1 MSNEKN
7 TTDQEAYTCPR
18 CGHKGTDAL
27 GDDLFSGYVGHIRC
41 DKCSASFAVTATLTQ
56 TFTTWID

>member
-1 MSNEKN
+1 MINAKN
-7 TTDQEAYTCPR
+7 TTDQEALICPK
-18 CGHKGTDAL
+18 CGYKGTYPL

-41 DKCSASFAVTATLTQ
+41 DKCSVSFAVTATLTQ